1 MQAWHNHIKCVQG
14 SIFQLF
20 GTFFLLLFFGGGMTT
35 AALAF
40 LLQDAKIIDIS
51 DCMLYR
57 LRIPCTLKHIINA
70 EKRTF
75 SNCTHSDSKFWFIS
89 GLRI

>member
-1 MQAWHNHIKCVQG
+1 
-14 SIFQLF
+14 
-20 GTFFLLLFFGGGMTT
+20 MTS

-40 LLQDAKIIDIS
+40 LLKDTKILDIS

-57 LRIPCTLKHIINA
+57 LRIPCSLKQIINA

-75 SNCTHSDSKFWFIS
+75 YNCTHSDSKFWFIS